1 MQNIKGKFF
10 TPNIIIATVI
20 VIIFL
25 CCLTNL
31 VLQLIKLPFI
41 STSIN
46 KAWVT
51 VLPASTE
58 TSLPLLGADSNMETQ
73 QPPESISGLFAV
85 GMKVKVARTDGDG
98 LRMRSNAGLDF
109 NVIHLAQENQEFII
123 NNGPTIADGYVW
135 WEIRSLNDTI
145 TGWAVQDFLDISSQ

>member
-58 TSLPLLGADSNMETQ
+58 TSLPLLGADSNMET
-73 QPPESISGLFAV
+73 
-85 GMKVKVARTDGDG
+85 
-98 LRMRSNAGLDF
+98 
-109 NVIHLAQENQEFII
+109 
-123 NNGPTIADGYVW
+123 
-135 WEIRSLNDTI
+135 
-145 TGWAVQDFLDISSQ
+145 